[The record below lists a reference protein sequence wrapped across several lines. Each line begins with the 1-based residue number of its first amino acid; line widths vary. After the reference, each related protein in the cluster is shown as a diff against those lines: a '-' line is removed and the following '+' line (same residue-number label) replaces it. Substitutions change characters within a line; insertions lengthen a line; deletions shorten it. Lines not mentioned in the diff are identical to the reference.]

1 LGAEFSGF
9 DLNVFAQ
16 GIMQR
21 DWNPGTDNGMFWGPF
36 SRQYSNF
43 YPQSIES
50 MSWTPDNPNAYFPR
64 LAVYSDRIGVPGD
77 RTRFSENRFE
87 GSQLGV
93 NSDKYLQNAAYLRIK
108 NITLGYNIPKKWVNM
123 LSLDKIRL
131 YATGMNLFTFS
142 PLYKNNPD
150 RTIDPEQ
157 LGDGNDYPFTK
168 TYAFGLDLKF

>member
-1 LGAEFSGF
+1 
-9 DLNVFAQ
+9 
-16 GIMQR
+16 
-21 DWNPGTDNGMFWGPF
+21 
-36 SRQYSNF
+36 
-43 YPQSIES
+43 
-50 MSWTPDNPNAYFPR
+50 
-64 LAVYSDRIGVPGD
+64 
-77 RTRFSENRFE
+77 
-87 GSQLGV
+87 
-93 NSDKYLQNAAYLRIK
+93 
-108 NITLGYNIPKKWVNM
+108 M